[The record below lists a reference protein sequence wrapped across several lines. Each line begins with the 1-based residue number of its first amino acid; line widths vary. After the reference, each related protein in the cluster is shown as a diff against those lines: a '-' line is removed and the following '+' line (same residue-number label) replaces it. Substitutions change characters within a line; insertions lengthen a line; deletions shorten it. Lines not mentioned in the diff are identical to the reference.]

1 MTILSDPTGGGV
13 RTQKRLDPDKTV
25 VWVPPKALT
34 EIPPSPAFRFLGH
47 PGSPIHQLP
56 QAVLGAHVH
65 GEIDPHL
72 WMSIRTPKPMCRSSV
87 TLSSRLILTRRRPIA
102 RTRKGT

>member
-47 PGSPIHQLP
+47 PGSRSTSCLRLFS
-56 QAVLGAHVH
+56 A
-65 GEIDPHL
+65 
-72 WMSIRTPKPMCRSSV
+72 PMFTVRL
-87 TLSSRLILTRRRPIA
+87 TLTC
-102 RTRKGT
+102 G